1 MRLHH
6 SKDELKA
13 LFCDGLS
20 VGGNECTAYGIQNFV
35 DSFDTYFETGTMDVT
50 GVVEDIMDRVD
61 EELNMRAGF
70 LTKLAAA
77 IDASCTSY
85 RYGIYS
91 QAESLVDFDSL
102 LFSGNAHRKA
112 KLPSDMADNDIYG
125 QEVSLTKSTYRLPNN
140 VDYTDEHIMK
150 DAAVS
155 HMLESTMV
163 DLHDEYCVDDDGT
176 TSFCSMYFGTING
189 LFRVFPGTEMSK
201 NDNGQYNSYDPRF
214 RPWYVSAASGSKD
227 VVILLDI
234 SGSMLQN
241 GRMALAKDAVV
252 SVLKTL
258 GQSSLVSVVAFNHDV
273 KLTCFGEE
281 FVAATPRNVAK
292 LVDFVEGLSATGG
305 TNFEAAFETA
315 FDILAAHSQ
324 SCKSSILFL
333 TDGVAEDVTDLVRR
347 RNVEDISAT
356 VFSYTLGDG
365 ADTTVPWKVANVTG
379 GIYTH
384 IADGDDNLL
393 TVMSSYYLYYAYG
406 DVEDNSDLVVTSPY
420 LDFGTGVAMITMAMP
435 VYFDEFFIGVVGI
448 DIPLT
453 FLSEAIG
460 EVVLGRK
467 SYSFIVNQENEAILH
482 PLVPNPLTTLFSVGD
497 EYNPVFIG
505 DLEPAE
511 FDDAAMLNA
520 LEGTQKI
527 EGTVK
532 TPAGDVTVS
541 GYNFNTEHL
550 LYFYKKVGPSSLT
563 LNIVMYT
570 DDDTDEPEIPGFGF
584 TLPVSGECNAE
595 ELEPSDCLSP
605 FVLYHN
611 LTLAAACEM
620 DWKDEAGIV
629 KSAATDNFGS
639 EDYAAWFLQAGGWDS
654 PNAAING
661 HMSCDELDALHK
673 FTNQLAVIQQSS
685 MPFGGLR
692 SEMWAKIKNQIM
704 TLPSMGQF
712 WKAGYLAV
720 DSVFYQIYFAS
731 YQGLHITYPAR
742 TMSAHYNPVIR
753 PWYRAAASQPDKL
766 VVTTPYV
773 DFSTGELVATGA
785 AVITAPDTDF
795 TFGVAAFDY
804 EFSEFLDYWDDTL
817 NAECQYSDGHV
828 CYLIDSSAFMLYY
841 SGIAGDVDDDDIS
854 HKFIGDLEPTL
865 FQSLMDIGFF
875 KNNTHANYLEDSLD
889 VSYTAD
895 EDLYRSEYL
904 NETTRSFLYNTGLYT
919 VHQIRGTNLYLI
931 HIDNYGL
938 TGSQY
943 PGNCPETACES
954 VRTPGCIKDNNG
966 DCVPVV
972 ADACVTPDV
981 PARPSVQC
989 AASSLDENTQC
1000 ILTKGVQSDF
1010 CASDYDED
1018 CEYYDAAVVEGPL
1031 ASMVVV
1037 ATVFVLSM
1045 NR

>member
-176 TSFCSMYFGTING
+176 TSYCSMYFGTING

-201 NDNGQYNSYDPRF
+201 SDNGEYNSYDPRF

-305 TNFEAAFETA
+305 TNFEAAFEAA

-333 TDGVAEDVTDLVRR
+333 TDGVAEDVTDLVKR
-347 RNVEDISAT
+347 RNVPDISAT

-384 IADGDDNLL
+384 IDDGDDNLL
-393 TVMSSYYLYYAYG
+393 TAMSSYYLYYAFG
-406 DVEDNSDLVVTSPY
+406 DASDNSDVVVTSPY
-420 LDFGTGVAMITMAMP
+420 LDFSTGVAMIPMALP
-435 VYFDEFFIGVVGI
+435 VYFEEHFIGVLGI
-448 DIPLT
+448 DLPLNV
-453 FLSEAIG
+453 LSEAIG
-460 EVVLGRK
+460 EVTLGRR
-467 SYSFIVNQENEAILH
+467 SYSFVVNGEEEVILH
-482 PLVPNPLTTLFSVGD
+482 PLVADPLTAEYSVGD
-497 EYNPVFIG
+497 QYNPVYISN
-505 DLEPAE
+505 LEPAE
-511 FDDAAMLNA
+511 FNVANMMSAD
-520 LEGTQKI
+520 EGSQTI
-527 EGTVK
+527 EGTVMS
-532 TPAGDVTVS
+532 PAGDVTVN
-541 GYNFNTEHL
+541 GYVSSTENL
-550 LYFYKKVGPSSLT
+550 VYFYKKVGPTSLT
-563 LNIVMYT
+563 LNIVIYT
-570 DDDTDEPEIPGFGF
+570 DAATSAPDIPGFGF
-584 TLPVSGECNAE
+584 TNSPATECLAGYPQ
-595 ELEPSDCLSP
+595 PSECIAP
-605 FVLYHN
+605 FVLYHD
-611 LTLAAACEM
+611 LELADECEVDWLSSVGIQYKAALN
-620 DWKDEAGIV
+620 KKV
-629 KSAATDNFGS
+629 S
-639 EDYAAWFLQAGGWDS
+639 ENYAAWYLQAGGWDS

-661 HMSCDELDALHK
+661 QTTCDELNALHT
-673 FTNQLAVIQQSS
+673 FTNRQGSVFGSD
-685 MPFGGLR
+685 MPFGGFRDEL
-692 SEMWAKIKNQIM
+692 WAKIFNQIKV
-704 TLPSMGQF
+704 LPSMGAF
-712 WKAGYLAV
+712 WQSSYLAA
-720 DSVFYQIYFAS
+720 DSVFYQLYFAS
-731 YQGLHITYPAR
+731 YQGLFVQYPGKK
-742 TMSAHYNPVIR
+742 MDSKYNPLIR
-753 PWYRAAASQPDKL
+753 PWYRLAATYPDVF
-766 VVTTPYV
+766 VVTTPYK
-773 DFSTGELVATGA
+773 DFSTGELVASGA
-785 AVITAPDTDF
+785 TAIIAPGTSH

-804 EFSEFLDYWDDTL
+804 EFSEFLGHWDGTL
-817 NAECQYSDGHV
+817 GSVCQTSNGHY
-828 CYLIDSSAFMLYY
+828 CYLMDSNAFLLYY
-841 SGIAGDVDDDDIS
+841 QGIPSDLNDDDIS
-854 HKFIGDLEPTL
+854 HKFFGDMEPTL
-865 FQSLMDIGFF
+865 MQDLLDIGFF
-875 KNNTHANYLEDSLD
+875 ANCTHRNYIDDSLD
-889 VSYTAD
+889 ISYTVN
-895 EDLYRSEYL
+895 EDVYTAMEL
-904 NETTRSFLYNTGLYT
+904 NVNARGFGYNSGEYT
-919 VHQIRGTNLYLI
+919 VHQITGTNLYLI
-931 HIDNYGL
+931 YVDNWAL
-938 TGSQY
+938 TNVY
-943 PGNCPETACES
+943 PNNCPDNAVCS
-954 VRTPGCIKDNNG
+954 NVRSPGCIEDNWG
-966 DCVPVV
+966 ECTSIV
-972 ADACVTPDV
+972 ADVCVTPDV
-981 PARPSVQC
+981 PTLPEVNCVAKK
-989 AASSLDENTQC
+989 LDENTKC
-1000 ILTKGVQSDF
+1000 ILEKGVQSDF
-1010 CASDYDED
+1010 CASNFGED
-1018 CEYYDAAVVEGPL
+1018 CDRYDGAVAGNPLLVLVSVAAFML
-1031 ASMVVV
+1031 WIC
-1037 ATVFVLSM
+1037 
-1045 NR
+1045 